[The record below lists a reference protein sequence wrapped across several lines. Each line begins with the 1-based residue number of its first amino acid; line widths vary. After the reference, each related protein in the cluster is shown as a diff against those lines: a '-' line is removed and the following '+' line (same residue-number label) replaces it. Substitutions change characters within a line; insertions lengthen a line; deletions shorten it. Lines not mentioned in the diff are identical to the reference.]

1 MPADESLKGPEIT
14 RAWYFPSGSARK
26 IEQVGEGYERLKKKH
41 SEMWERVKKGA
52 SAHFESDDES
62 KPKSGSDEETK
73 DDPTEDLDEHARAD
87 FEKKRKKKTKE
98 EIEKEAL
105 EGNLYGMLELQDKT
119 YEAGEKDIAK
129 AYKKLALKYHPD
141 KLGDRI
147 TEKDKEIWLK
157 IQEAYETLIYPV
169 KRRKY
174 DSSLPFE
181 DKIPGEDDFTE
192 ETFYDV
198 LGKAFTLNSMWS
210 KKKPAP
216 NFGDETTPLDEVKR
230 FYKFWDSFQSWREFS
245 QYDEYDVNDA
255 QDRYEKRAMEREN

>member
-1 MPADESLKGPEIT
+1 
-14 RAWYFPSGSARK
+14 
-26 IEQVGEGYERLKKKH
+26 
-41 SEMWERVKKGA
+41 
-52 SAHFESDDES
+52 
-62 KPKSGSDEETK
+62 
-73 DDPTEDLDEHARAD
+73 
-87 FEKKRKKKTKE
+87 
-98 EIEKEAL
+98 
-105 EGNLYGMLELQDKT
+105 MLELQDKT

-129 AYKKLALKYHPD
+129 AYKKLALRYHPD

-157 IQEAYETLIYPV
+157 IQEAYETLIDPA

-181 DKIPGEDDFTE
+181 DKIPGKDDFTE

-198 LGKAFTLNSMWS
+198 LGAAFTLNSMWS
-210 KKKPAP
+210 KKKPTP
-216 NFGDETTPLDEVKR
+216 NLGDENTPLDEVKR

-255 QDRYEKRAMEREN
+255 QDRYEKRAMERENKKARAEYVNAERRRLMKLTETAYDNDPRIQKELKDIEEEKQRKKTEKWAHKQREKQAVQDGIDKKQAEKEAAVKAKADKDLAEKEARK